1 MNKDKVKGAVDQV
14 VGKAKRRVGGWT
26 GNVNT
31 QANGLVQ
38 QVTGKV
44 ETARGELK
52 DVVREALDSTTAP
65 HKAEPERC
73 EVILAENHN
82 LL

>member
-1 MNKDKVKGAVDQV
+1 MDKDRVKGAVDQV

-31 QANGLVQ
+31 QADGLIQ
-38 QVTGKV
+38 QIKGKV

-65 HKAEPERC
+65 HIAEPDRRE
-73 EVILAENHN
+73 ILIAENRN